1 MEKQHLNTPIR
12 ESIDELKEYLDL
24 QIRYQKLMAA
34 KKTSEF
40 SSFSALALIMVSLM
54 FSLLLFL
61 SFAFVW
67 WYSGDDP
74 SKMDE
79 GYLIVGAF
87 YAFIILLIIIFRKQ
101 FLYAP
106 IRKYVFKIFFSE
118 SHDEQLLDVNLVN
131 ETSFEKTV
139 QSEKIKIKEKELI
152 IQQKFKEVEQGLT
165 FTNIAKMAIGTV
177 MNTYMTTTTIA
188 KLAFKTVS
196 NLKHR
201 KNRRIKKK

>member
-1 MEKQHLNTPIR
+1 MEQQHLNTPIR
-12 ESIDELKEYLDL
+12 ESIGELKEYLDL

-34 KKTSEF
+34 KKTSKI
-40 SSFSALALIMVSLM
+40 SSFSALAFIMISLI

-74 SKMDE
+74 RKMYE

-87 YAFIILLIIIFRKQ
+87 YVFIILLIIIFRKQ
-101 FLYAP
+101 FFYAP
-106 IRKYVFKIFFSE
+106 IRKYIFNVFFSN
-118 SHDEQLLDVNLVN
+118 SHDEQLADANLVN
-131 ETSFEKTV
+131 ESSFEKTV
-139 QSEKIKIKEKELI
+139 QSEKTKIKEKELT
-152 IQQKFKEVEQGLT
+152 IQQKFKEVEQEFT
-165 FTNIAKMAIGTV
+165 FVNLAKMAMGTV
-177 MNTYMTTTTIA
+177 MNSYMTTTTIA
-188 KLAFKTVS
+188 KLVFKTVS